1 MAVRLNPT
9 ILTFFAFSLR
19 ISLWNLT
26 LKEIFILAST
36 NSVLTAFLLSE
47 VVELFHRQKV
57 VTLLLLDPRIILM
70 KSTTLGRALQILVL
84 SGYLAA
90 GTSVGNDESS
100 ALLPDSKQD
109 QMALSELFID

>member
-1 MAVRLNPT
+1 
-9 ILTFFAFSLR
+9 
-19 ISLWNLT
+19 
-26 LKEIFILAST
+26 
-36 NSVLTAFLLSE
+36 
-47 VVELFHRQKV
+47 
-57 VTLLLLDPRIILM
+57 M
-70 KSTTLGRALQILVL
+70 KSTTLGRTLQILVL